1 MDLVDNDFLAGTR
14 LSGDEQ
20 RGIYLGD
27 GLDGVHDML
36 HFLAVDHEIR
46 TGGILA
52 LDEGQ
57 LPYVALRHH
66 ALVLQTALQVV

>member
-1 MDLVDNDFLAGTR
+1 
-14 LSGDEQ
+14 
-20 RGIYLGD
+20 
-27 GLDGVHDML
+27 ML